1 MSEFETFS
9 PEEYTYDFDYTYT
22 FDYRRPTGIISND
35 YEMIFTSHT
44 EYNNFIQAASRSP
57 LETLEMFTKRKIQE
71 LETGI
76 AEGDDRPVYRSIPC
90 LTFDSEGAEE
100 PVYRSI
106 PCLTFCTEDAY
117 GADGADGTDGADGA
131 DSPYPDSSCRDS
143 SHRSHTSRRGSSSS
157 YYSSSS
163 SPSCPSCP
171 SGHSSPSGY
180 SFNPLSM
187 ASIGTHMFDN
197 PGTTESATTAY
208 VSRER
213 LAALEFLE
221 KNISTIIS
229 EQVRK
234 HYDGYTG
241 SSNTEE

>member
-1 MSEFETFS
+1 
-9 PEEYTYDFDYTYT
+9 
-22 FDYRRPTGIISND
+22 
-35 YEMIFTSHT
+35 
-44 EYNNFIQAASRSP
+44 
-57 LETLEMFTKRKIQE
+57 
-71 LETGI
+71 
-76 AEGDDRPVYRSIPC
+76 
-90 LTFDSEGAEE
+90 
-100 PVYRSI
+100 
-106 PCLTFCTEDAY
+106 
-117 GADGADGTDGADGA
+117 
-131 DSPYPDSSCRDS
+131 
-143 SHRSHTSRRGSSSS
+143 
-157 YYSSSS
+157 
-163 SPSCPSCP
+163 
-171 SGHSSPSGY
+171 
-180 SFNPLSM
+180 M